1 MAQLTLEL
9 APSNSHR
16 REDFE
21 TAWRT
26 MQVDAMMDQDDNFNG
41 YSVGLP
47 GVDACRTL
55 GASARCD

>member
-1 MAQLTLEL
+1 
-9 APSNSHR
+9 
-16 REDFE
+16 
-21 TAWRT
+21 